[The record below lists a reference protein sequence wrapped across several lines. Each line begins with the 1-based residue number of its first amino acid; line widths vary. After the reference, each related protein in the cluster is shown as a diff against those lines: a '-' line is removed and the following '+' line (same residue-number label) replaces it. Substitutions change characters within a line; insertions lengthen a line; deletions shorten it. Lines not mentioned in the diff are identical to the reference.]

1 MVAGIREADV
11 GNPLPNFKGFSSA
24 LGRFQHDC
32 SMLLFAAYSPVTLA
46 FVLDIPYF
54 VDRKV
59 A

>member
-1 MVAGIREADV
+1 
-11 GNPLPNFKGFSSA
+11 
-24 LGRFQHDC
+24 
-32 SMLLFAAYSPVTLA
+32 MLLFAAYSAVTLA